1 MSDTALILCPR
12 DTLTPTIANAAIA
25 AKQAALEAVALI
37 GKITSKEANDQAAL
51 AVGNVTALR
60 RSLEK
65 SRKEIKEPYLRAC
78 QAIEKA
84 FHSLDDE
91 LAAEELRVNTAC
103 GDWKMEQIQLQR
115 QAEVERQREIDRIER
130 ERKAESD
137 RVAEVE
143 RQAEVKRQEEIRK
156 AEREALAAK
165 SKKAREEA
173 EARRLEL
180 ERVAETERAKAEAQR
195 KERESLA
202 EQERLAVAPV
212 APIARTEGQKVKPVW
227 TFEVVDSIKLI
238 RGRLD
243 LVRWEPNKE
252 AINEAI
258 AAGVR
263 EIPGL
268 KIFEVVKVTA
278 SPTSGRKVIDI

>member
-1 MSDTALILCPR
+1 M
-12 DTLTPTIANAAIA
+12 
-25 AKQAALEAVALI
+25 
-37 GKITSKEANDQAAL
+37 
-51 AVGNVTALR
+51 
-60 RSLEK
+60 
-65 SRKEIKEPYLRAC
+65 
-78 QAIEKA
+78 
-84 FHSLDDE
+84 
-91 LAAEELRVNTAC
+91 
-103 GDWKMEQIQLQR
+103 
-115 QAEVERQREIDRIER
+115 
-130 ERKAESD
+130 
-137 RVAEVE
+137 
-143 RQAEVKRQEEIRK
+143 
-156 AEREALAAK
+156 
-165 SKKAREEA
+165 
-173 EARRLEL
+173 
-180 ERVAETERAKAEAQR
+180 AETERAKAEAQR